1 MAQQSTPRNTAPN
14 QLVGRL
20 ARRTGWLTMIA
31 TVATLGHGAARADG
45 VLHVAFAGSMGAVM
59 DHGLAPAFKSAEG
72 VTIQGTG
79 QGALA
84 LARLIKGGTLAE
96 DVFISITPGPMLL
109 LQRAGLAGPAA
120 PIAST
125 SMVIAY
131 SPKSK
136 FAAGFASAAAGKA
149 DIFKVLQTK
158 DLRFGRTDPRTDP
171 LGQNIILTLKLAALY
186 DHQPGLAAKILG
198 KTINPVQIF
207 AEPSL
212 LARLDA
218 GQIDAAAAYASFAA
232 SHHMTF
238 VKLPDEVN
246 LSDPTKGP
254 AWYSKVSFMLQ
265 GAKGPAKMIKAS
277 PLVFYAAALKNAA
290 NPKAAQDFV
299 NFLTSAKGQKILG
312 TQGYGP
318 PKGATLMPAKP

>member
-1 MAQQSTPRNTAPN
+1 MPQRGGHFAHGS
-14 QLVGRL
+14 GRL
-20 ARRTGWLTMIA
+20 ALTALAAA
-31 TVATLGHGAARADG
+31 TVMGTARAAG

-59 DHGLAPAFKSAEG
+59 DHGLAPAFNKKEG

-84 LARLIKGGTLAE
+84 LARLIKSGTLAE
-96 DVFISITPGPMLL
+96 DVFISITPGPMRL
-109 LQRAGLAGPAA
+109 LQKAGLAGPAV
-120 PIAST
+120 PVAST

-136 FAAGFASAAAGKA
+136 FATSFASAAAGKA
-149 DIFKVLQTK
+149 DIFKVLQTSG
-158 DLRFGRTDPRTDP
+158 LRFGRTDPRTDP

-186 DHQPGLAAKILG
+186 DHQPGLSAKIIG
-198 KTINPVQIF
+198 KTINPAQIF

-212 LARLDA
+212 LSRLDA

-232 SHHMTF
+232 SHHMNY

-246 LSDPTKGP
+246 LSDPTKM
-254 AWYSKVSFMLQ
+254 ASWYSKVSFMLQ
-265 GAKGPAKMIKAS
+265 GAKGPAKQIKAS
-277 PLVFYAAALKNAA
+277 PLVFYAAAIKKAA

-299 NFLTSAKGQKILG
+299 TFLSGPEGQKILAA
-312 TQGYGP
+312 QGYGP
-318 PKGATLMPAKP
+318 PKGATLTPSRP

>member
-1 MAQQSTPRNTAPN
+1 MAKPATPPHMASRH
-14 QLVGRL
+14 LFSRL
-20 ARRTGWLTMIA
+20 APRSGWLSLIA
-31 TVATLGHGAARADG
+31 AAASMASGAAQAAG
-45 VLHVAFAGSMGAVM
+45 VLHVAYAGSMGAVM
-59 DHGLAPAFKSAEG
+59 DHGLAPAFTKQEG
-72 VTIQGTG
+72 VTLQGTG

-84 LARLIKGGTLAE
+84 LARLIKSGTLAE
-96 DVFISITPGPMLL
+96 DVFISITPGPMRL
-109 LQRAGLAGPAA
+109 LQKAGLAGPAA

-136 FAAGFASAAAGKA
+136 FAPSFASAAAGKA

-186 DHQPGLAAKILG
+186 DHQPGLSGKIIG
-198 KTINPVQIF
+198 DTINPAQIF

-212 LARLDA
+212 LSRLDA
-218 GQIDAAAAYASFAA
+218 GQLDAAAAYASFAA
-232 SHHMTF
+232 SHHMTY

-254 AWYSKVSFMLQ
+254 TWYSKVSFMLQ

-299 NFLTSAKGQKILG
+299 SFLTSAKGQKIL
-312 TQGYGP
+312 TAQGYGP
-318 PKGATLMPAKP
+318 PKGATLIPSKP